1 MTYSTRLSATN
12 ASPSI
17 SSANFGFLCRTIYDD
32 SGIVLDQS
40 KMYLVQAR
48 LTPLASSEEFK
59 TLDDLCDLIRAV
71 GGRRI
76 RDRVVDAMT
85 TNETLL
91 FREGRPFDALRE
103 KIIPELTSRQSDRT
117 LRIWSATCST
127 GQEAYSIAMI
137 WRELD
142 IAGWS
147 MRLVGTDLSASVLD
161 QARQGRYH
169 QHEVKRGLP
178 PDYLEKYFDAEG
190 TDWTI
195 KPEIRAMVE
204 WEKFNLRDSMAAMEP
219 FDIILCRNVLIYFD
233 DETKGRILENLR
245 RALKPGG
252 YLLLGST
259 ESTLSTNS
267 RFKRLAVGSANAYQS
282 IAAGW

>member
-40 KMYLVQAR
+40 KMYLFQAR

-91 FREGRPFDALRE
+91 FRDGRPFDALRE
-103 KIIPELTSRQSDRT
+103 K
-117 LRIWSATCST
+117 
-127 GQEAYSIAMI
+127 
-137 WRELD
+137 
-142 IAGWS
+142 
-147 MRLVGTDLSASVLD
+147 
-161 QARQGRYH
+161 
-169 QHEVKRGLP
+169 
-178 PDYLEKYFDAEG
+178 
-190 TDWTI
+190 
-195 KPEIRAMVE
+195 
-204 WEKFNLRDSMAAMEP
+204 
-219 FDIILCRNVLIYFD
+219 
-233 DETKGRILENLR
+233 
-245 RALKPGG
+245 
-252 YLLLGST
+252 
-259 ESTLSTNS
+259 
-267 RFKRLAVGSANAYQS
+267 
-282 IAAGW
+282 

>member
-1 MTYSTRLSATN
+1 MTYSIRVSATVV
-12 ASPSI
+12 SPKI
-17 SSANFGFLCRTIYDD
+17 SHTNFGFLCRTIYDD

-40 KMYLVQAR
+40 KMYLVEAR

-59 TLDDLCDLIRAV
+59 TLDDLCNLIRAV

-85 TNETLL
+85 TNETLF
-91 FREGRPFDALRE
+91 FRDRRPFDALRDT
-103 KIIPELTSRQSDRT
+103 IIPELTSRQSDRT
-117 LRIWSATCST
+117 LRIWSAACST
-127 GQEAYSIAMI
+127 GQEPYSIAMI
-137 WRELD
+137 WRELNMP
-142 IAGWS
+142 GWGL
-147 MRLVGTDLSASVLD
+147 RLVGTDLSASVLE
-161 QARQGRYH
+161 QAREGRYH
-169 QHEVKRGLP
+169 QHEVKRGLR
-178 PDYLEKYFDAEG
+178 PDYLEKYFDADG

-204 WEKFNLRDSMAAMEP
+204 WKKFNLRDSMFAMEP

-245 RALKPGG
+245 RTLKPGG

-259 ESTLSTNS
+259 ESILSTNS
-267 RFKRLAVGSANAYQS
+267 RFKRLTVGSATAYQN
-282 IAAGW
+282 IASGG